1 MKAASKNN
9 RNLVSQ
15 LLATL
20 FSFGVFMYFGF
31 HLMHGDRGYFALRGV
46 DQKLVAARE
55 KYSHLL
61 AEREA
66 LENRVKLLRPGSL
79 DPDMLDERVRVVLG
93 FADPGERVLLDRP
106 ETATANPF
114 TP

>member
-9 RNLVSQ
+9 RNLISQ
-15 LLATL
+15 LLSTL
-20 FSFGVFMYFGF
+20 FSLGVFLYFGF

-46 DQKLVAARE
+46 DQKLVVAKE

-61 AEREA
+61 AEREV
-66 LENRVKLLRPGSL
+66 LEKRVKLLRPESI

-93 FADPGERVLLDRP
+93 FVDPEEKVLM
-106 ETATANPF
+106 E
-114 TP
+114 